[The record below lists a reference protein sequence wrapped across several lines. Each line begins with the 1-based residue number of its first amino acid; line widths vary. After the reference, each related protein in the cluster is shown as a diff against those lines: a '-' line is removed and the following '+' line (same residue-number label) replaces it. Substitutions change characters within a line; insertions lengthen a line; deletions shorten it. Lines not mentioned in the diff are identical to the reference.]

1 LKEIGEKVIKLL
13 LKIYRRQEKVPD
25 NWFEKYKFN
34 RVDQAKFH
42 IYQLILKYSNKKRT
56 RNISIKPL
64 GKEGRSKSSVFLVN
78 YDDNIVVKVPPFA
91 LSIKDLAVFLEK
103 IKKENK
109 IKERFK
115 PRIAIVPGLDIIMKK
130 IYSSKKFSNMS
141 LQELES
147 SYTKSLEAETKLQKY
162 FQIDNNFV
170 FFLDLS
176 SYHLAADVINNIV
189 HAKNYEI
196 KEVLTSL
203 IKNIK
208 YLDLIEQEF
217 GPDIFPLHEWAEKFI
232 ASIQA
237 IVSDRNLAE
246 SELAEIFY
254 IFLANKKIKADGKVF
269 NLSSE
274 TIQEINIFLADCRGK
289 SVQDIDTFIKIIE
302 RQVFQDGSWNEINT
316 VESLIL
322 KELELLFFLEE
333 KGLVIKDMKS
343 DGILIVHKDPTANSI
358 KAVNKGE
365 FDFGLLDVEYAVLWK
380 DRNGK
385 PLQMNKIHQTGF
397 AYTAH
402 IGTLSHI
409 FPNSILSE
417 TLGYPG
423 RIFKLQDWYAG
434 INFIYKVATLYKFTR
449 GQRLFVRTGLH
460 LNQLVNKI
468 NKKARKRLPS
478 EIFKEQ
484 SLEFWNVA
492 LEEFIEKIEKEKKF
506 LMKESIVL
514 PKTICLMFIREIEA
528 DMKDISRRI
537 KNLLGLNKEINQE
550 ERNFLI
556 QCNSSQIKDSYK
568 KWSKKKKNEEVESI
582 ISLLKNLLPLRK
594 NIERRARIKLFFAK
608 ENVTISVYQLLRTMF
623 NLVCN
628 GMYRPEWGE
637 LCLDVKPSIK
647 SRATSDE
654 INHTVESTVKID
666 TFKKTQPL

>member
-1 LKEIGEKVIKLL
+1 
-13 LKIYRRQEKVPD
+13 
-25 NWFEKYKFN
+25 
-34 RVDQAKFH
+34 
-42 IYQLILKYSNKKRT
+42 
-56 RNISIKPL
+56 
-64 GKEGRSKSSVFLVN
+64 
-78 YDDNIVVKVPPFA
+78 
-91 LSIKDLAVFLEK
+91 
-103 IKKENK
+103 
-109 IKERFK
+109 
-115 PRIAIVPGLDIIMKK
+115 
-130 IYSSKKFSNMS
+130 MS

-147 SYTKSLEAETKLQKY
+147 SYTKSLETEPKLQKY

-176 SYHLAADVINNIV
+176 SYHLATDIINNIV
-189 HAKNYEI
+189 RVKNYEI
-196 KEVLTSL
+196 KEILTSL
-203 IKNIK
+203 FKNIK
-208 YLDLIEQEF
+208 HLDLIENEF
-217 GPDIFPLHEWAEKFI
+217 GPDIFPLHEWAEKFS

-254 IFLANKKIKADGKVF
+254 IFLANKKIETDDKTF
-269 NLSSE
+269 NLSPE
-274 TIQEINIFLADCRGK
+274 TIQEINLFIEDYRGK

-322 KELELLFFLEE
+322 KELELLSFLEE

-343 DGILIVHKDPTANSI
+343 DGILIVHKDPTANFI

-365 FDFGLLDVEYAVLWK
+365 FDFGLLDVEYAVFWK

-385 PLQMNKIHQTGF
+385 PLQMNKIHQPGF

-449 GQRLFVRTGLH
+449 GQRLLVRTGLH
-460 LNQLVNKI
+460 LKQLVNKI
-468 NKKARKRLPS
+468 NKKACKRLPS

-492 LEEFIEKIEKEKKF
+492 LEEFIEKIEKDKEF

-528 DMKDISRRI
+528 GMKDISRRI

-550 ERNFLI
+550 KRNFLI
-556 QCNSSQIKDSYK
+556 QCNSSQIKDLSK
-568 KWSKKKKNEEVESI
+568 KWRKKKKNEEVESI

-594 NIERRARIKLFFAK
+594 NLERRARIKLFFAK
-608 ENVTISVYQLLRTMF
+608 DNVTISVYQLLRTMF

-628 GMYRPEWGE
+628 GMYRLEWGE

-654 INHTVESTVKID
+654 ISHTVESTVKID
-666 TFKKTQPL
+666 IFKKTQPI